1 MRHTRIHLALAAAAF
16 SFSSLAAAG
25 AAPTVLKID
34 LSGEGAQQYAVAPG
48 TVELE
53 LSPTIP
59 GATYEIGRSQKL
71 TAEAAPKADG
81 TEEPELCENP
91 NAWLWKKL
99 AAASDEGE
107 IGALF
112 QATKV
117 NESRRCNI
125 DQRAAVLAA
134 INEISTGSLTSSIT
148 LEQRVAPPLTLEIKR
163 GESSWTVYLV
173 RGLAAGP
180 DLLNEIEKRMEAD
193 SSSTILECSYPGDRC
208 ESEPLYVNA
217 DHVSVVVFRGV
228 PTDRPITIVVD
239 SMSEPFERC
248 QILRQNSITFPGTA
262 PDVVAVTLHLFRNP
276 HLVLRS
282 FGLGSSRSR
291 VAAALRLYG
300 VAGESGPLT
309 RDEIGALCR
318 NPGAALGGTS
328 GVRSKTSR
336 ALVRSAGGSIEEV
349 TTIPIVADGQTE
361 TVKVTFYSGD
371 EALRSF
377 IIPFR
382 YQRWWADAGGAFL
395 FPNIEDE
402 RLKTENDANGKVKV
416 LDIKRDASK
425 VEPDTGI
432 VVNLHPGNYPE
443 LGIQFGLSTGRDSEL
458 NYYFGPAIRLR
469 EIGKRG
475 LATFS
480 AGAALSKTQDYPDLT
495 IYDPAHP
502 TAGGIYDASD
512 ARLLGTRSY
521 ELSWY
526 VGISLGFTFGGVAS
540 GADAVKELP

>member
-1 MRHTRIHLALAAAAF
+1 MAAAAL

-34 LSGEGAQQYAVAPG
+34 LSGDSAQQYAVAAG
-48 TVELE
+48 TIELE
-53 LSPTIP
+53 LSPMVP
-59 GATYEIGRSQKL
+59 GATYEIGGSQKL
-71 TAEAAPKADG
+71 AAEAAPKADG
-81 TEEPELCENP
+81 TADADLCKNP
-91 NAWLWKKL
+91 QAWLWKKL

-107 IGALF
+107 IGAII
-112 QATKV
+112 QAAKID
-117 NESRRCNI
+117 ESKQCGVDGRKT
-125 DQRAAVLAA
+125 VLAA
-134 INEISTGSLTSSIT
+134 IDEIASGALTSSIT
-148 LEQRVAPPLTLEIKR
+148 VEHKVVPPRTLEIKR
-163 GESSWTVYLV
+163 GEAVWTVYLV
-173 RGLAAGP
+173 RGAAAGP
-180 DLLNEIEKRMEAD
+180 DLLNDIEKRMEAD
-193 SSSTILECSYPGDRC
+193 SSSTILECSYLGNHC
-208 ESEPLYVNA
+208 EDEPLYVNA
-217 DHVSVVVFRGV
+217 DHVSIVVFRGV
-228 PTDRPITIVVD
+228 PTDRPLTVVVD

-248 QILRQNSITFPGTA
+248 QVLRQNSISFPSTA
-262 PDVVAVTLHLFRNP
+262 PDVVAVTLHLFRDP
-276 HLVLRS
+276 Y
-282 FGLGSSRSR
+282 FGLRPSRYR
-291 VAAALRLYG
+291 VSAALRLYG
-300 VAGESGPLT
+300 VTSDSDTL
-309 RDEIGALCR
+309 DEAEIKALCNAPTPSLR
-318 NPGAALGGTS
+318 VSSGAA
-328 GVRSKTSR
+328 VRSKR
-336 ALVRSAGGSIEEV
+336 ALVRSAGGSVEEV

-377 IIPFR
+377 IVPFR

-395 FPNIEDE
+395 FPNNEDE
-402 RLKTENDANGKVKV
+402 RLKTETDANGKVKV
-416 LDIKRDASK
+416 TGIDRDDSN

-458 NYYFGPAIRLR
+458 SYYLGPALRLR
-469 EIGKRG
+469 EVGKRG

-480 AGAALSKTQDYPDLT
+480 FGAALSKMQNYPDLA

-526 VGISLGFTFGGVAS
+526 FGVSLGFTFGGVAS